1 MTQVKEY
8 NHFDVKTNAVAEKL
22 CIYMHKIIL
31 KRQNMIF
38 RRAECAMVPAGA
50 VLLSEG
56 DWRAAAVRGVILVN
70 YSADLCLRHLRH
82 HLHLVEDEAVA
93 SAFDVVEAA

>member
-1 MTQVKEY
+1 MTRVKEY

-70 YSADLCLRHLRH
+70 YSADLRHLRQH
-82 HLHLVEDEAVA
+82 AATPHTA
-93 SAFDVVEAA
+93 SHPSHYVL

>member
-70 YSADLCLRHLRH
+70 YSADLRHLRQH
-82 HLHLVEDEAVA
+82 AATLHTA
-93 SAFDVVEAA
+93 SHPSHYVL